1 MNFVDRACEHCGRL
15 EHDPGKW
22 TPVFPRNKCEA
33 FARRSCSHRKIVLES
48 DSTQLKQT
56 LTVYSAFLGKVV
68 QELVQRLVSGFMS
81 RPI

>member
-1 MNFVDRACEHCGRL
+1 MNFVDRAYENCDRL
-15 EHDPGKW
+15 EHDPEKVDTG
-22 TPVFPRNKCEA
+22 FPRDKREA
-33 FARRSCSHRKIVLES
+33 FARRSCLHKKITLES

-56 LTVYSAFLGKVV
+56 LTVYPAFLGKVV